1 MNNVD
6 RQRDNR
12 RALLWVGMATA
23 IGLFLRLWQI
33 AGEGL
38 WIDEAF
44 SVWIARQSL
53 PAALSW
59 LVRIDQHPPLY
70 YVLLH
75 LWLRLGDDAA
85 TVRALSAIVSTL
97 NIPAIYA
104 LGRRLLGSKVGMVA
118 AVVLALSPF
127 HIRFAQEARMYA
139 LLSLNVSLS
148 MLSLAYLLTDPRA
161 SSEPLGRS
169 LLAWLHARR
178 TSAGRPPAGAVRTDL
193 AWAGYVA
200 FTAATMLTHNTAV
213 LYLAAANVFVLGW
226 IGLGGRRPGEGRWL
240 VRPSLRNWGLAQ
252 VGVLLLW
259 SPWLGAFTVQ
269 ALAVYREFWIP
280 APTWRTVVE
289 TVQSLLCWYLPQRLS
304 WAWVIW
310 IGYGLLLLLGTYR
323 LRRRPGRA
331 GLLWVAAL
339 TPLAGEWLV
348 SLVRPIFFDHTLI
361 WTTIP
366 LYLLLALGIRQLSYR
381 SFVLTA
387 LAMVATVN
395 GLSIREYHVRFQ
407 KEQWDEAAAYVSDR
421 AEAGDLILFHATW
434 VQIPFDYY
442 FYQPVEERGVPVDLF
457 DSGVLE
463 PKMTAGDLP
472 RMEALIR
479 DRTRVWLV
487 YSHQWYTDPQGLV
500 PAALDRALELQL
512 RRRFY
517 GLDVRLYGTDRGE
530 P

>member
-1 MNNVD
+1 MNNAD
-6 RQRDNR
+6 LQNDNR
-12 RALLWVGMATA
+12 RALLWVGTAMAG
-23 IGLFLRLWQI
+23 GLLLRLWQI

-44 SVWIARQSL
+44 SIWIARQAV

-75 LWLRLGDDAA
+75 LWLRLGDGAA
-85 TVRALSAIVSTL
+85 TVRALSAIASTL
-97 NIPAIYA
+97 NIPVIYA
-104 LGRRLLGSKVGMVA
+104 LGRRLLGLKVGVVA

-148 MLSLAYLLTDPRA
+148 MLSLAYLLTDPRT
-161 SSEPLGRS
+161 SSVPLGRS
-169 LLAWLHARR
+169 LLACLRGWLRPWR
-178 TSAGRPPAGAVRTDL
+178 TPADAVRTDL
-193 AWAGYVA
+193 AWGGYVA
-200 FTAATMLTHNTAV
+200 FTAATMLTHNAAV
-213 LYLAAANVFVLGW
+213 LYLIAANVFVLGW
-226 IGLGGRRPGEGRWL
+226 IGTGRRWPGEGRWL
-240 VRPSLRNWGLAQ
+240 VRPTLRNWGLAQ

-269 ALAVYREFWIP
+269 ASAVYREFWIP
-280 APTWRTVVE
+280 APTWHTVVE
-289 TVQSLLCWYLPQRLS
+289 TVQSLLCWYLPQRLG
-304 WAWVIW
+304 WAWAIW
-310 IGYGLLLLLGTYR
+310 AGYGLLLLLGTYR

-331 GLLWVAAL
+331 WLLWVIAL
-339 TPLAGEWLV
+339 TPLVGEWLV
-348 SLVRPIFFDHTLI
+348 SLFRPIFYDRTLI

-366 LYLLLALGIRQLSYR
+366 LYLLLALGICQLSYR

-421 AEAGDLILFHATW
+421 VQAGDLILFHATW

-442 FYQPVEERGVPVDLF
+442 LNRPVEERGVPVDLF
-457 DSGVLE
+457 DRGVLE
-463 PKMTAGDLP
+463 PKMTAEDLP
-472 RMEALIR
+472 RMQALIR
-479 DRTRVWLV
+479 DRARVWLV

-500 PAALDRALELQL
+500 PATLDRALVLQL

-517 GLDVRLYGTDRGE
+517 GLEVRLYGADKNG